1 MGIVQK
7 DSLRTM
13 LISYLG
19 LFLGYVNKA
28 FLFLLIL
35 STEQIGVVN
44 LIFSLGILFAQLSNF
59 GMVYS
64 VWKFFPFFN
73 NKEKKHHG
81 FLPFSMLIVLIGVL
95 IMTFIALWFRSDIES
110 IYEEKSQLFTNYY
123 FWLIP
128 LGIAYVLYLVLE
140 VYLRSL
146 LKNIVSVF
154 AMELVLR
161 LAVTSILF
169 LLWFKC
175 ITFDDFV
182 VLHSLVYFIP
192 VIILL
197 V

>member
-19 LFLGYVNKA
+19 LLLGYINKA

-44 LIFSLGILFAQLSNF
+44 LIFSLGILFAQFSNM
-59 GMVYS
+59 GIVYS

-110 IYEEKSQLFTNYY
+110 IYLEKSKLFTYYY

-128 LGIAYVLYLVLE
+128 LGIAYVIYLVLE

-154 AMELVLR
+154 AMESCLKISSYEYSF
-161 LAVTSILF
+161 LAMV
-169 LLWFKC
+169 
-175 ITFDDFV
+175 
-182 VLHSLVYFIP
+182 
-192 VIILL
+192 
-197 V
+197 